1 MHAASIDGTEITL
14 VISLDELRLLNCALN
29 EVARDARLSDADFE
43 ARLGGTRDEARALLA
58 SINSVLRASE
68 QVGPPRRERPARRP
82 NDAPGAEREG

>member
-43 ARLGGTRDEARALLA
+43 ARLGGTREEARALLA

-68 QVGPPRRERPARRP
+68 QLGPPRRERDLRPRDDAR
-82 NDAPGAEREG
+82 DAAREG